1 MYNETVVAANAVA
14 PIAVTTDFN
23 LYRLDNAP
31 IDVAWPIVKAVNHH
45 HLFGDFRLAFGLI
58 AIRNHAI
65 VDKNTWKKKSSQLDQ
80 MIDVAVIMYALVQN
94 IFGTLWVEW
103 MNESIISWS
112 RLVFIMHSS
121 VIHSQL
127 TPASGTH
134 RSGDALPVREFKT

>member
-1 MYNETVVAANAVA
+1 MPERVIIMSESSLVERFERAGVGLLSFPWRWGIFKASYRGTYEDNVAPHWDKSYFEFDCDIVYNETVVAANAVA

-65 VDKNTWKKKSSQLDQ
+65 VDKNT
-80 MIDVAVIMYALVQN
+80 
-94 IFGTLWVEW
+94 
-103 MNESIISWS
+103 
-112 RLVFIMHSS
+112 
-121 VIHSQL
+121 
-127 TPASGTH
+127 
-134 RSGDALPVREFKT
+134 

>member
-23 LYRLDNAP
+23 LYKLDNAP

-80 MIDVAVIMYALVQN
+80 MIDVAVIMYALVQYV
-94 IFGTLWVEW
+94 FGTLWVEW
-103 MNESIISWS
+103 MNEWIDYFMIKTSIYYALIC
-112 RLVFIMHSS
+112 HSLS
-121 VIHSQL
+121 TYPS
-127 TPASGTH
+127 
-134 RSGDALPVREFKT
+134 